1 MCPVMLRRLFDSPS
15 QLKEAWPRLSDGTTR
30 ALTHGLLALA
40 VTPELT
46 AGSRKKLC
54 MLVGAVAK
62 GVLPEGGWPDL
73 LSSMVAMVRSQD
85 QYQKEV
91 SLSLFAILVTA
102 LQGKV
107 QLDTGL
113 LISIFLATLSDP
125 SSRVRIAALSA
136 CASLISTF
144 DKKEVVKLS
153 ELCPPMMS
161 CLQMCL
167 QEDEEAGQETLE
179 TLLEVLETRTKFFK
193 KHFAD
198 VFRVMGAI
206 ASTWELEEAT
216 RHLAIEFVLVYA
228 EFSPAMVRKMPE
240 FCLGLMPLL
249 LRMLITEEDDAEWA
263 SKNEDDEEEAASDEG
278 IAGEA
283 LDRVALALGGATILP
298 ALWPLVQE
306 HLGSPDWKKR
316 RAALVCLSCIAEG
329 CVRQFEGQLGEL
341 VALTCR
347 HLAQD
352 PHHRVRHAAL
362 QCIGQLCTDFSPVI
376 QEQHNAALVPALCSA
391 MIENAAS
398 PRVQAYA
405 AATVINFTSECP
417 EDVLKGFLDQ
427 LLSSLFVLLNTPHQA
442 VQEDAITAIASI
454 AGAASTHMAKYYDA
468 LMPGLK
474 AIVTAPISPSR
485 SLMRGKAIECVGL
498 VATAVGRDLIV
509 KDAHEIMQAIISQG
523 TFDPAITAARAAADP
538 NDSQVVSYMMHAA
551 ARIAT
556 AIKAEFLPYLDHVL
570 PSVLAVAEQ
579 TVEMSVV
586 SGEDAPTEDNVKV
599 MSLSFGDKRIVIPTA
614 ALEDKSS
621 ACHILVYYAE
631 ALEQHFLRYVEPVA
645 KILVPLLTFYY
656 HDDARTAAARGMPAL
671 LACVRRAGESSLVA
685 DGVVAAAPGSAAPG
699 APQAGGPGT
708 PGGPAAASSPSL
720 SAAAASPSLGA
731 APPGSPSLVV
741 ASPTTTL
748 EEPATPLQPAWQT
761 QLQGL
766 WGFMAGKFL
775 KAIHAEADPEV
786 LSEMLTSFA
795 ECLGYL
801 GPDSLTAEHYADL
814 DKTLPVLLED
824 MAARLAEL
832 EQRRKEE
839 DFDSEDN
846 DAFEG
851 ERLLEGDL
859 SLKIADFIG
868 AFVRTQGA
876 SAIPSISKVTPQL
889 VAMAAPSRP
898 EAERHCALLV
908 FDDLVQFQG
917 PLVRSFLGQYIA
929 LAGPA
934 LSDASAKLRQAA
946 AYGIGWAAV
955 HADASLAGLW
965 PNVLQALAAMVAAP
979 ESRGPAMMTATAT
992 DNAIAAFGRILRH
1005 QSQHVQLAAELQRL
1019 VSWLPLT
1026 DDASEG
1032 PNLFKILLDFLQSGQ
1047 FPWLLP
1053 RILDLAAL
1061 QFGSDFMDEET
1072 EARIAGLASS
1082 INIQAVEGLSES
1094 SKVALSV
1101 HLHNFGKK

>member
-15 QLKEAWPRLSDGTTR
+15 QLKEIWPRLSEATTHS
-30 ALTHGLLALA
+30 LTHGLLSHAVSPALGH
-40 VTPELT
+40 
-46 AGSRKKLC
+46 GSRKKLC
-54 MLVGAVAK
+54 MLVGSVAK
-62 GVLPEGGWPDL
+62 GILPEGGWPDL
-73 LSSMVAMVRSQD
+73 LSSMVAMVRSED

-113 LISIFLATLSDP
+113 LVSIFLATLSDP

-153 ELCPPMMS
+153 ELCPPMMA

-206 ASTWELEEAT
+206 ASTADLEEVT

-228 EFSPAMVRKMPE
+228 EVSPAMVRKMPE
-240 FCLGLMPLL
+240 FCPGLMPLL

-263 SKNEDDEEEAASDEG
+263 SKKEEDEEEAASDEG

-283 LDRVALALGGATILP
+283 LNRVALALGGATILP
-298 ALWPLVQE
+298 ALWPLLQE

-316 RAALVCLSCIAEG
+316 RAALLCLSCIAEG
-329 CVRQFEGQLGEL
+329 CVRQFESQLGEL

-376 QEQHNAALVPALCSA
+376 QEQHNAALVPALCNA
-391 MIENAAS
+391 MVENAAS

-454 AGAASTHMAKYYDA
+454 AGAASSHMAKYYSA

-474 AIVTAPISPSR
+474 AIVMGPIDPSR
-485 SLMRGKAIECVGL
+485 SLMRGKAMECVGL

-523 TFDPAITAARAAADP
+523 TFDPAVTAARAAADP

-599 MSLSFGDKRIVIPTA
+599 MSLTFGDKRIVIPTA

-671 LACVRRAGESSLVA
+671 LACVRRAGEASLVA
-685 DGVVAAAPGSAAPG
+685 EGAVVAPPPQLPG
-699 APQAGGPGT
+699 ASSPAPGT
-708 PGGPAAASSPSL
+708 PGGI
-720 SAAAASPSLGA
+720 GA
-731 APPGSPSLVV
+731 AGAPGSPSLVV
-741 ASPTTTL
+741 ASPNTTL
-748 EEPATPLQPAWQT
+748 EDPATPLQPAWQT

-766 WGFMAGKFL
+766 WGFMASKFL

-801 GPDSLTAEHYADL
+801 GPGSLSAEHYADL
-814 DKTLPVLLED
+814 DKTLPVLLDD
-824 MAARLAEL
+824 MIARLAEL

-889 VAMAAPSRP
+889 VALAGPTRP

-908 FDDLVQFQG
+908 FDDLIQFQG
-917 PLVRSFLGQYIA
+917 PLVGGFLSQYMA

-934 LSDASAKLRQAA
+934 LSDPSAKLRQAA

-965 PNVLQALAAMVAAP
+965 PNVLHALAAMVAAP

-1005 QSQHVQLAAELQRL
+1005 QSQHVQLAAELQKL

-1032 PNLFKILLDFLQSGQ
+1032 PNLFKILLDFLESGQ

-1053 RILDLAAL
+1053 RILDLAAI

-1072 EARIAGLASS
+1072 EARIARLAST
-1082 INIQAVEGLSES
+1082 INLQAVEGLSDS